1 MDSTPPYPSLLSPLT
16 LAGQRLKNRIVHASM
31 TTRFGIDRHVTDKLI
46 HYHANRARGG
56 AAILVT
62 EPLGMARHQ
71 NIDYKVRAWNDD
83 DLDGLKRWAAAV
95 RDARFAPARP
105 NPGFGPRP
113 PCGGTQIPMRSAP
126 RRCPTISAGR
136 CRTCSRSSEIQQMI
150 ADFAASSARI
160 QRCGFS
166 GVEIS
171 AGHGHLFHQFM
182 SPRSNSRTDQ
192 YGGDWTNRT
201 RFVTEMI
208 AAIRA
213 ACGAQ
218 FIIGIKLPGDDG
230 APGSIGPREAA
241 HRRRGTSPRRATST
255 TCASR
260 TAATRAR
267 WNCTCPT
274 ATARAR
280 RMCR

>member
-1 MDSTPPYPSLLSPLT
+1 MSTTSPYPSLLSPLT
-16 LAGQRLKNRIVHASM
+16 LAGHRLKNRVVHASM
-31 TTRFGIDRHVTDKLI
+31 TTRFGIDRHVTDKLVQ
-46 HYHANRARGG
+46 YHANRARGG
-56 AAILVT
+56 AAILIT
-62 EPLGMARHQ
+62 EPLSMARHQ

-95 RDARFAPARP
+95 RGHDSHLL
-105 NPGFGPRP
+105 G
-113 PCGGTQIPMRSAP
+113 QIQDSGRGRHA
-126 RRCPTISAGR
+126 AGR
-136 CRTCSRSSEIQQMI
+136 NPDAIGASPLPDDISWTMPHVLSIGEIEQMI
-150 ADFAASSARI
+150 ADFASSSARI

-218 FIIGIKLPGDDG
+218 FIIGIKLPGD
-230 APGSIGPREAA
+230 EV
-241 HRRRGTSPRRATST
+241 RRAASVRAKPRSSRST
-255 TCASR
+255 
-260 TAATRAR
+260 
-267 WNCTCPT
+267 
-274 ATARAR
+274 
-280 RMCR
+280 